1 MKNKYYKRALVF
13 GLSLSLL
20 PGCQTPIE
28 HAGNEHRLVVDKWRE
43 LSKYAESELVKYK
56 FLVNAKLT
64 LIKDEDEDEVED
76 EVEVEDEDE
85 VEDEVEDEDEV
96 EYQLTDITL
105 SASENNFNINL
116 LWPSFNNKYV
126 CSPVCKQ
133 LVEYTNTKEKEGSTL
148 LDQFF
153 TKHEF
158 EFFKF
163 YGELYHLN
171 WQIIELES
179 IQIDSVELFLSSIVN
194 KKQNFA
200 TLSEF
205 SQYLTENITADAFT
219 KFINDPLS
227 TLYNEDDEI
236 ELIDETALWLTNS
249 TDSIIKP
256 IKPIK
261 PIKKDSQVVQHQAN
275 NVGDKVCTYQQNT
288 YGNIIS
294 IKGQN
299 AAVMVIGQAKQF
311 TDGIIGDYDDGY
323 LFYEHT
329 QDIRFIPVKK
339 MSILPLINLFMCD
352 HKKYL

>member
-1 MKNKYYKRALVF
+1 MKNKYCKRALVF

-20 PGCQTPIE
+20 PGCQTPVK

-64 LIKDEDEDEVED
+64 LIKDEDENVNED
-76 EVEVEDEDE
+76 K
-85 VEDEVEDEDEV
+85 
-96 EYQLTDITL
+96 YQLTDITL
-105 SASENNFNINL
+105 SASEDNFNINL
-116 LWPSFNNKYV
+116 LWPSFNSKYV

-133 LVEYTNTKEKEGSTL
+133 LEEYTNTKEREGSTL
-148 LDQFF
+148 LDRFF
-153 TKHEF
+153 TKHGF
-158 EFFKF
+158 ELFKF

-200 TLSEF
+200 TLGEF

-219 KFINDPLS
+219 EFINDPLS

-236 ELIDETALWLTNS
+236 ELIDETALWLTDS
-249 TDSIIKP
+249 TETALWLTDSILKSV
-256 IKPIK
+256 
-261 PIKKDSQVVQHQAN
+261 KKDSQLVQHQAS
-275 NVGDKVCTYQQNT
+275 NVGDQVCTYQQNT

-294 IKGQN
+294 IKDQN

-311 TDGIIGDYDDGY
+311 TDGIIGDYDNGY
-323 LFYEHT
+323 LFYEHI